1 MNITLQVY
9 WYIAIGASV
18 FFIIQ
23 TIATFVG
30 GSGADADVDTVIDTS
45 VGHGD
50 FPFHFFSLRNLVS
63 FLLGFGWTGV
73 SLHKSIQTPWLLLLA
88 AILVGLLFVGMF
100 FFIIRTLLKLSE
112 NNAFK
117 IEDTLGKTGDV
128 YMQIPPSKSGK
139 GKVFISVNGSTHEL
153 SAITDDPELLK
164 AGSLVKVIK
173 VDDKT
178 LTVTSV

>member
-18 FFIIQ
+18 FFIVQ

-30 GSGADADVDTVIDTS
+30 MGGGEADVDTDTS

-73 SLHKSIQTPWLLLLA
+73 SLYKSITSSLVLLIA
-88 AILVGLLFVGMF
+88 AILVGLLFIAIF
-100 FFIIRTLLKLSE
+100 FFIIKSLLKLSE
-112 NNAFK
+112 DNSFK

-128 YMQIPPSKSGK
+128 YIPIPPQKSGK
-139 GKVFISVNGSTHEL
+139 GKVFVSVKGSTHEL
-153 SAITDDPELLK
+153 AAITNDEAPLK
-164 AGSLVKVIK
+164 AGCLVKVLR
-173 VDDKT
+173 VEDKT
-178 LTVTSV
+178 LIVTAV

>member
-23 TIATFVG
+23 TIATFIG
-30 GSGADADVDTVIDTS
+30 GSGSDTDMDIDTE

-73 SLHKSIQTPWLLLLA
+73 SLYKAIPSQWLLLLA
-88 AILVGLLFVGMF
+88 AILVGLFFIAIF

-112 NNAFK
+112 DNSFQMEHTIN
-117 IEDTLGKTGDV
+117 KTGDV
-128 YMQIPPSKSGK
+128 YLQVPANKTGK
-139 GKVFISVNGSTHEL
+139 GKVFVSVRGSTHEL
-153 SAITDDPELLK
+153 SAITEDPEPLK
-164 AGSLVKVIK
+164 VGSMVKVLN
-173 VDDKT
+173 VENKT
-178 LTVTSV
+178 LIVTAV